1 MVCQDCRQQPGS
13 PWANDYI
20 ESFNTRLRDEL
31 LALHHL
37 YQSAGAV
44 DADPATADHWLKI
57 AAENGDAGCQHA
69 LAIRYFDDK
78 TGGYDGSAGFM
89 WLEKAAHAGN
99 TESQIMLGDLL
110 IADQPHRPAAIEWY
124 RQAAM
129 AGSPIAVDRLLN
141 DFSSNADATKKHMLF
156 SLWCDLALA
165 GNRESCKRIN
175 SFFLGWD
182 GSEFMFE

>member
-1 MVCQDCRQQPGS
+1 VRGDLPAADISKGL
-13 PWANDYI
+13 
-20 ESFNTRLRDEL
+20 ELLREAAERGGKAAA

-37 YQSAGAV
+37 YQSGGAV
-44 DADPATADHWLKI
+44 DADPATADHWLEI

-69 LAIRYFDDK
+69 LAVRYFHGKIAGHD
-78 TGGYDGSAGFM
+78 TTAGFM
-89 WLEKAAHAGN
+89 WLERAAQAGN

-110 IADQPHRPAAIEWY
+110 IADQTDQRSAALGWY

-129 AGSPIAVDRLLN
+129 AGSPTAVDRLLD

-165 GNRESCKRIN
+165 GYIESCKQIN

-182 GSEFMFE
+182 GSEFILE